1 MIFVHIHF
9 SSISRLPRIDTE
21 PLRLLIQD
29 SLYDDGS
36 DDADDE
42 EDNDLKISS
51 ETAPT
56 TETAEAGRVKDNSL
70 AAENVKDILD
80 QGTNVTRRR
89 RDLGIKNKLKQVFCP
104 FQMFLFCVFE
114 HFLSNVMFKIKRIFP
129 FVIWKKYI
137 YHSFS
142 FKQNSNLTRTVKQFF
157 L

>member
-36 DDADDE
+36 DDDDDE
-42 EDNDLKISS
+42 EDNDSKTSS
-51 ETAPT
+51 ETAKM
-56 TETAEAGRVKDNSL
+56 TEAAEAAEAGRLNVASLNSL
-70 AAENVKDILD
+70 AAENAKDIFD

-104 FQMFLFCVFE
+104 FQMFLFCVVE

-137 YHSFS
+137 IIHFP
-142 FKQNSNLTRTVKQFF
+142 SNKIVI
-157 L
+157 

>member
-70 AAENVKDILD
+70 AAENVKDIFACK
-80 QGTNVTRRR
+80 R
-89 RDLGIKNKLKQVFCP
+89 
-104 FQMFLFCVFE
+104 
-114 HFLSNVMFKIKRIFP
+114 KIFASLPIP
-129 FVIWKKYI
+129 
-137 YHSFS
+137 
-142 FKQNSNLTRTVKQFF
+142 KQF
-157 L
+157 LASLQAL